1 MQSRTIRII
10 LAGLAASALALTG
23 CSKEKKDEGAATDD
37 TAEATTGDKAGAARP
52 AADQGGA
59 AVSGDIKKALGFLP
73 ADSKMVM
80 GLNPGD
86 VMKNAQFKAFLP
98 LIMRQAPAEVT
109 AMKVQCGID
118 PLTALSGIV
127 VGGNPDADGDD
138 KNMVVVGMGLERSQ
152 FESCAKKLATDGTEV
167 KIDGKFTILDRPE
180 GEDDFV
186 SMWPDDTTMVM
197 SPLSAEALDKLPKG
211 LQGNAVITEMLRN
224 VDTSGGLWL
233 VVSDMDDMGDEVNG
247 AFGTLSF
254 ADGLKA
260 DVGVRMASADLAKQ
274 KVAEAQQ
281 QMKGMM
287 GQAGKAGEIL
297 QNKLTVKSN
306 DKDILVQLN
315 LTADELRSIMP
326 LVQQMGMG
334 MMMGGGGMGGGMPQ

>member
-23 CSKEKKDEGAATDD
+23 CSKEKKDEANTDD
-37 TAEATTGDKAGAARP
+37 TAEGAAAAGDKAGAARP
-52 AADQGGA
+52 AADQGGP

-80 GLNPGD
+80 GINPGD

-98 LIMRQAPAEVT
+98 LIMRQAPEEIT

-127 VGGNPDADGDD
+127 VGGDPDADGDQ
-138 KNMVVVGMGLERSQ
+138 KKMVVVAMGIERSQ

-167 KIDGKFTILDRPE
+167 KTDGKFTVLDKPE

-186 SMWPDDTTMVM
+186 SMWPDDNTMVV
-197 SPLSAEALDKLPKG
+197 SALPAEELEAMPKG
-211 LQGNAVITEMLRN
+211 LQGNAVLTEMLRN
-224 VDTSGGLWL
+224 VDTNGGLWL
-233 VVSDMDDMGDEVNG
+233 VVSDMEDMGDEVNG

-254 ADGLKA
+254 ATGLKA

-281 QMKGMM
+281 QMQAAM
-287 GQAGKAGEIL
+287 GGAGKAGEIL
-297 QNKLTVKSN
+297 KKKLSVKAA

-315 LTADELRSIMP
+315 LTADELASIVP
-326 LVQQMGMG
+326 LIQQMGMG
-334 MMMGGGGMGGGMPQ
+334 MMMGGGGMGGGM